1 MGAGTANGGS
11 LAAIED
17 AELDTGAVDD
27 PAHDAVERVDFSY
40 QMAFAQP
47 AYGGI
52 TGHLTNGFKL
62 MGEQERTR
70 AHAR

>member
-1 MGAGTANGGS
+1 
-11 LAAIED
+11 
-17 AELDTGAVDD
+17 
-27 PAHDAVERVDFSY
+27 
-40 QMAFAQP
+40 MAFAQP